1 MGVKKKRARRALA
14 TDDGERKS
22 VDMEDTDGSLGN
34 MGDESTGFQVED
46 RKSTIRSNDTTTANI
61 FECQRQ
67 HWVERKDGL
76 NGKKEAAEETR
87 NCHNGCQE
95 GMCIW
100 LEVKGQAGNCKRR
113 DSGL

>member
-1 MGVKKKRARRALA
+1 M
-14 TDDGERKS
+14 
-22 VDMEDTDGSLGN
+22 GSLEN
-34 MGDESTGFQVED
+34 TGDESTGFQVED
-46 RKSTIRSNDTTTANI
+46 RKSTIGPMIRPPQTYLNV
-61 FECQRQ
+61 QRQ

-76 NGKKEAAEETR
+76 SGKKEAAEETR
-87 NCHNGCQE
+87 NCHKGCQE